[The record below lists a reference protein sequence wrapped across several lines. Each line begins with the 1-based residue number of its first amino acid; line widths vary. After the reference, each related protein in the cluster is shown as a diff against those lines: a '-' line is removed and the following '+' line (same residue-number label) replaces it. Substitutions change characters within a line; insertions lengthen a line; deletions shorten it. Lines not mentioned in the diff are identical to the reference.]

1 MINLDDIEDLAPGF
15 KDWLEEVEVYSS
27 RYERMCYTFT
37 DLSAH
42 EWKDL
47 MDWVHAAYTVGKKG

>member
-27 RYERMCYTFT
+27 RYERMCNTFI
-37 DLSAH
+37 DLSVQ
-42 EWKDL
+42 EWQDL
-47 MDWVHAAYTVGKKG
+47 MTWLHAAYKKG

>member
-1 MINLDDIEDLAPGF
+1 MINLDDIEGLAPGF

-27 RYERMCYTFT
+27 RYERLCNTFT

-42 EWKDL
+42 EWQDL
-47 MDWVHAAYTVGKKG
+47 MTWLHAAYKKG